1 MEPWTMTDASP
12 PASAQSPQSRFAEA
26 NGVRLH
32 YLIAGQGDPVV
43 LLHGY
48 AQTSHMWLPLIAK
61 LARSRTVIAPDLRGI
76 GESATPPD
84 GYTKAVMAEDI
95 RALMQSLGLKR
106 IRIVGHD
113 IGLMVAYA
121 YAAQHP
127 AEVDRIAL
135 MDAFLPGVGNWRDVW
150 LMRDLWHF
158 HFYGE
163 TPLALVAG
171 RERTYLEH
179 FWNDFAADRN
189 RSVPEAD
196 RQLYAKA
203 YGRPGG
209 MRAGFEVFRAFER
222 DAEDFARFALQPLTM
237 PMLVLTGEKASGD
250 GLIRQARLVASNV
263 EGVVIRGS
271 GHWLMEEAPDQVIP
285 RLVEFLTR

>member
-26 NGVRLH
+26 NGVRLR

-61 LARSRTVIAPDLRGI
+61 LARNRTVIAPDLRGI

-135 MDAFLPGVGNWRDVW
+135 MDAFLPGVGDWRDVW